1 VDRQYSKAFLRHL
14 FVAQEMLG
22 AMIASQHNLAF
33 YLWLVGEA
41 RNKIMEGKFISWK
54 NQIIKILAQRL

>member
-1 VDRQYSKAFLRHL
+1 
-14 FVAQEMLG
+14 MLG

-41 RNKIMEGKFISWK
+41 RNKIMEGEFTSWK
-54 NQIIKILAQRL
+54 NSIVKILAQRL

>member
-1 VDRQYSKAFLRHL
+1 
-14 FVAQEMLG
+14 VAQEMLG

-41 RNKIMEGKFISWK
+41 RNKIIEGELTSWK
-54 NQIIKILAQRL
+54 NHIVKILAQRL